1 MSPVH
6 VEKDT
11 SLIAWSRVHWLVS
24 RGSDGKKLIS
34 IAGMLG
40 DMLWGAVAPLVYC
53 GCLSVAPECS
63 LVYCS
68 GIDDEE

>member
-1 MSPVH
+1 M
-6 VEKDT
+6 
-11 SLIAWSRVHWLVS
+11 VS

-53 GCLSVAPECS
+53 GCISVAPECS
-63 LVYCS
+63 LVCCY
-68 GIDDEE
+68 GLDDEEGIAIIHFLGPDSLQ